1 MKSWLQELA
10 TANCS
15 MLFNIRTAFRFFN
28 KVLLSPALR
37 DSNCISLDS
46 FEQMAADYLKLTDL
60 LEDLSACI
68 CLQDPPPSVA
78 EGSNS
83 FLAVMNYLNTH
94 YAQPLSLRT
103 IAEELHLNASYISQL
118 IKNETG
124 LTYTQYITELR
135 IGKAKE
141 MLINTKL
148 SLAEISE
155 AVGFNDYF
163 YFIKKFKREVGVT
176 PGKFL
181 QHEKNM
187 NGGA

>member
-1 MKSWLQELA
+1 M
-10 TANCS
+10 
-15 MLFNIRTAFRFFN
+15 
-28 KVLLSPALR
+28 
-37 DSNCISLDS
+37 
-46 FEQMAADYLKLTDL
+46 
-60 LEDLSACI
+60 
-68 CLQDPPPSVA
+68 A

>member
-1 MKSWLQELA
+1 
-10 TANCS
+10 
-15 MLFNIRTAFRFFN
+15 
-28 KVLLSPALR
+28 
-37 DSNCISLDS
+37 
-46 FEQMAADYLKLTDL
+46 
-60 LEDLSACI
+60 
-68 CLQDPPPSVA
+68 
-78 EGSNS
+78 
-83 FLAVMNYLNTH
+83 MNYLNTH
-94 YAQPLSLRT
+94 YAQPLSLRS

-118 IKNETG
+118 IKSETG

-141 MLINTKL
+141 LLTNTKL
-148 SLAEISE
+148 SLAEVSE

-181 QHEKNM
+181 QHEKSM